1 MKLVIKMFGVV
12 LIMLAVSVSI
22 NPAIAYSVEKI
33 EPKIYQLLEV
43 TGSTKSSMAANIN
56 KIGSTF
62 NTSLKKINPNIPD
75 EIINKC
81 AERYSQ
87 ILSKLFLGEGGLRKQ
102 LAMVY
107 KKYYSE
113 KDIDRYLQFYQSKL
127 WQNVSKNKGKLSK
140 SEADQVKTEFQKV
153 VDATGGQSKQDAIKR
168 DMKAKTDQFVKSSL
182 VSAQND
188 LNKYMRTLGYKLD
201 GDKMVKL

>member
-1 MKLVIKMFGVV
+1 MKLVVKMFGFV
-12 LIMLAVSVSI
+12 LIMLAISVSI
-22 NPAIAYSVEKI
+22 KPTIAYSVEKI

-62 NTSLKKINPNIPD
+62 SSSLKKINPNIPD
-75 EIINKC
+75 DIINKC
-81 AERYSQ
+81 GERYSQ
-87 ILSKLFLGEGGLRKQ
+87 ILSKLFLGEDGLHKQ
-102 LAMVY
+102 LVMVY

-127 WQNVSKNKGKLSK
+127 WQNASKNKGKLSK
-140 SEADQVKTEFQKV
+140 IEADQVKTEFQKV
-153 VDATGGQSKQDAIKR
+153 VDATGGQSKQDAIKQ
-168 DMKAKTDQFVKSSL
+168 DMKAKTDQFVESSL
-182 VSAQND
+182 GNAQND